1 MQPYPR
7 CVLLNF
13 VKMKILILFALL
25 AVQAHGQDG
34 DSWKIKWNGEV
45 LIEARKEDPATN
57 MKSAIVERQED
68 TPLLEI
74 AYTESPP
81 KKDWKR
87 SIMIF
92 GESNNELKRFD
103 TSNVVIGFDELKELI
118 GENKLIKIYTIS
130 LPTDPE
136 LAAMVRVRRV
146 HLATID
152 FREER

>member
-1 MQPYPR
+1 
-7 CVLLNF
+7 
-13 VKMKILILFALL
+13 
-25 AVQAHGQDG
+25 
-34 DSWKIKWNGEV
+34 V

-103 TSNVVIGFDELKELI
+103 TSNVVIGFDELTERI
-118 GENKLIKIYTIS
+118 GENELTKLYTLS
-130 LPTDPE
+130 LPTEPE

-146 HLATID
+146 LLGTID
-152 FREER
+152 FR